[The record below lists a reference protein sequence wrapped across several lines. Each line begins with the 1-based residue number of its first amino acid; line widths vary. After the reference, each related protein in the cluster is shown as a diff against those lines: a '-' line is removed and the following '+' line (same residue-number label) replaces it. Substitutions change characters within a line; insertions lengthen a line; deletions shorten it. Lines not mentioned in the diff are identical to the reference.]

1 MLKSLFVQNYALI
14 DRLEIDFHEGFSVI
28 TGETGA
34 GKSIILG
41 ALSLILGQRADSKSI
56 KQGENKCVIE
66 GYFDISAYAL
76 QNYFEENDIE
86 YDANT
91 TILRRELMASG
102 KSRAFINDTPA
113 SLNQL
118 KELGARLIDIHSQ
131 HQNLLLSDNSFQL
144 RVLDMMAGNQ
154 PLLERYGVEFQ
165 LYRKYKSELKRLTEQ
180 SLKEKEE
187 EDYLRFQFNQLDE
200 AKLLEGEQDELEK
213 EQEMLN
219 HAEEIKGNLYKIC
232 QLLSSDQ
239 GGVVQLLR
247 EAMQVAGATSKVYA
261 DGEELAQRLESNY
274 IDLKDLAAE
283 SESMAEDIEFNPER
297 LAFIDE
303 RLSLIYQLEQ
313 KHRVK
318 TVEELLTIHQ
328 ELDNRLSVIDNSDE
342 ELQRLTTLVDNQLAV
357 ITGLAAELT
366 EKRKAHAPQLAK
378 ELMHKVSPLGMP
390 HAKIELAFETKK
402 QPDENG
408 AEGVDFLFS
417 ANKNGH
423 LQPVAQIASGGEVS
437 RLMLCLKAL
446 IADAKALPIIVFDE
460 IDTGVSGE
468 IADKMGVIM
477 WEMSQVMQVI
487 SITHLPQIASKGLH
501 HYKVYKEDNEHS
513 TATRLRKLDTNDRT
527 AEVARML
534 SGAELTQA
542 ALENAQELIN
552 QWKKAK

>member
-76 QNYFEENDIE
+76 QSYFEENDIE

-144 RVLDMMAGNQ
+144 RVLDLMAGNR

-200 AKLLEGEQDELEK
+200 AKLVEGEQNELEK

-219 HAEEIKGNLYKIC
+219 HAEDIKGNLYKIC
-232 QLLSSDQ
+232 QLLSSDE

-283 SESMAEDIEFNPER
+283 SESMAEDIEFSPER

-318 TVEELLTIHQ
+318 TVEELLNIQQ
-328 ELDNRLSVIDNSDE
+328 ELDKRLSVIDNSDE
-342 ELQRLTTLVDNQLAV
+342 ELQRLTALVDNQLAV
-357 ITGLAAELT
+357 ITRLAAELT

-487 SITHLPQIASKGLH
+487 SITHLPQIASKGKH